1 MNKKDAIKDYEKL
14 TYELAKSVSKISYV
28 YSRIKFINE
37 QMGWDGMFECD
48 FEEALAKLS
57 NVQASMITYSMED
70 KFRKSD
76 IESMENTLKCLKET
90 EDNEE

>member
-1 MNKKDAIKDYEKL
+1 MNKKDAIREYEKL
-14 TYELAKSVSKISYV
+14 TYDLAKSVAKISNV
-28 YSRIKFINE
+28 YGRIAFING

-48 FEEALAKLS
+48 FEEAIAKLS
-57 NVQASMITYSMED
+57 NVQAAMITYSMED

-76 IESMENTLKCLKET
+76 IEDMESSLKFLKEL